1 MTSRVLLRRRAAAP
15 LMATALVGAS
25 LIPSVALAEAPE
37 EVLLPISPRRQHVFR
52 SWYEYS
58 LYLHS
63 QHRSRKPIY
72 DDYESATPLPT
83 VSAPKPS
90 PFSDTIP
97 RTSEPEVVTRP
108 HGPTPTDRLAEQIGK
123 ARLFLYKQAT
133 TAEDAVNAAMDRAFH
148 LEKSFTSTV
157 ASLAPPRESGERLMP
172 GLVYVL
178 VAGMAGSIVTRNRN
192 LVFRAALPLA
202 LGVGAGWLVIP
213 VTMTNAH
220 LQARESF
227 KRTWHAA
234 KAHSDLSK
242 RYVDD
247 KVMTARDTVED
258 WVKKGK

>member
-1 MTSRVLLRRRAAAP
+1 MASRVLLRRRAAAP

-25 LIPSVALAEAPE
+25 LIPSVALAEAPAE
-37 EVLLPISPRRQHVFR
+37 N
-52 SWYEYS
+52 
-58 LYLHS
+58 
-63 QHRSRKPIY
+63 RSRKPIY
-72 DDYESATPLPT
+72 DDYEVATPLPT
-83 VSAPKPS
+83 VSTPKPS

-97 RTSEPEVVTRP
+97 RTSEPEVITRP
-108 HGPTPTDRLAEQIGK
+108 HGPTPTDRLAERIGK

-192 LVFRAALPLA
+192 VVFRAALPLA
-202 LGVGAGWLVIP
+202 LGVGAGWLVLP
-213 VTMTNAH
+213 VTMTNVSGLLWTYEQRFPVVAQAH
-220 LQARESF
+220 LQARESIQ
-227 KRTWHAA
+227 RTWHAA
-234 KAHSDLSK
+234 KVHSDLSK

>member
-1 MTSRVLLRRRAAAP
+1 MASRVLLRRRAAAP

-37 EVLLPISPRRQHVFR
+37 EQ
-52 SWYEYS
+52 
-58 LYLHS
+58 
-63 QHRSRKPIY
+63 RSRKPIY
-72 DDYESATPLPT
+72 DDYEAATPLPT
-83 VSAPKPS
+83 VSDPKPS

-97 RTSEPEVVTRP
+97 RTSEPEEVNTRP

-123 ARLFLYKQAT
+123 ARLFLYQQAT

-192 LVFRAALPLA
+192 VAFRAALPLA

-213 VTMTNAH
+213 VTMTNVSGLLWTYEQRFPVVAQAH
-220 LQARESF
+220 LQARESIQ
-227 KRTWHAA
+227 RTWHAA
-234 KAHSDLSK
+234 KIHSDLSK